1 MGNMGVWN
9 VDDKGIEHKGTLR
22 LCDFEEEKEE
32 KITKESLRY
41 KKATT
46 ELNEI
51 EEIFNK
57 ALEISKQSHSR
68 RSNSFFAQPRATVAK
83 SFRFDAVPKD

>member
-22 LCDFEEEKEE
+22 LCDQFEEEKEE

-46 ELNEI
+46 
-51 EEIFNK
+51 
-57 ALEISKQSHSR
+57 
-68 RSNSFFAQPRATVAK
+68 
-83 SFRFDAVPKD
+83 